1 MVGLI
6 NHFIFK
12 ALIFWEKL
20 KVSLVFENYSDL
32 LH

>member
-1 MVGLI
+1 MKNLHVGKI

-20 KVSLVFENYSDL
+20 KVTEAFEI
-32 LH
+32 